1 MDMPK
6 NAFKRDLMR
15 NPPMVGT
22 WVMSGG
28 TVTAEALGCVGFD
41 YLVVDMEHVPLD
53 FERTHATLQAIA
65 GTPASAVTRI
75 PWNDPVTVKRAL
87 DLGAQTLMFPMIQSA
102 AEAKAAVAATR
113 YPPHG
118 VRGIAAVHRASRY
131 GTVPAYLKTASAEI
145 CVIAQIETPEAMAK
159 LEEFAAVDGVDALFV
174 GPGDLSG
181 AMGHLGDI
189 ANPKVQAALADAAKR
204 AKAVGKACGIVGP
217 NPDMVRSFLAMGYSY
232 VAIASDMG
240 MMVSRANEFLGA
252 VRGTPAAAQTKPSG
266 PY

>member
-15 NPPMVGT
+15 KPPMVGT

-41 YLVVDMEHVPLD
+41 FLVVDMEHVPLD
-53 FERTHATLQAIA
+53 WERTHATLQAIA

-75 PWNDPVTVKRAL
+75 PWNDTVMVKRAL
-87 DLGAQTLMFPMIQSA
+87 DAGAQTLMFPMIQNA
-102 AEAKAAVAATR
+102 AEAKRAVAATR
-113 YPPHG
+113 YPPDG
-118 VRGIAAVHRASRY
+118 IRGIAAVHRGSRY
-131 GTVPAYLKTASAEI
+131 GTVPDYLKTAGAEI
-145 CVIAQIETPEAMAK
+145 CVICQIETPEAASRID
-159 LEEFAAVDGVDALFV
+159 EIAAVPGVDALFV

-189 ANPKVQAALADAAKR
+189 ANPAVQKALADAAAHAR
-204 AKAVGKACGIVGP
+204 RLGMPCGIVGP
-217 NPDMVRSFLAMGYSY
+217 NPDMVGKFLAMGYSY
-232 VAIASDMG
+232 VAVASDIG
-240 MMVSRANEFLGA
+240 MMVGRANEFLSA
-252 VRGTPAAAQTKPSG
+252 LRGKAAAPAAPTG